1 MGDYYDMTWDKAL
14 CTADSALMQLGSIYY
29 HPHICEV
36 PDAIPSSTAI
46 APDTSKQPLAIQIT
60 VPPFEASK
68 GSNQVGDE
76 SQWIEGD
83 KDKGKGKGKEKKPSL
98 EAKNATKDKDAVAKK
113 KEAEAQTKE
122 VNPKAKD
129 APTSQSSQKEDPL
142 APKSKAQHL
151 GFLLQFFFFW
161 QWYFVAEYNVL
172 LFI

>member
-14 CTADSALMQLGSIYY
+14 CTADFALMQLGSIYY

-83 KDKGKGKGKEKKPSL
+83 KDKGKGKEKKPSL

-129 APTSQSSQKEDPL
+129 APTSQLSQKEDPP